1 MLAVLV
7 KRFPG
12 NRFTYYS
19 DNRYAPYGSRNI
31 DYLKWRVHT
40 VCEELVFRGA
50 EAIALGCNTAG
61 SNLASELR
69 STYSLPIAA
78 VCPEAF
84 PEKEKT
90 LVMCTPLTALSRGVR
105 EYAERGRSR
114 ARAAHRKAPF
124 RFATRSGLRAAEDR
138 ALFPRSRFAGVHA
151 LRLSCGLRFL
161 RARGQT
167 LRRLRARGGR
177 ARAVCRLRRRGRG
190 KRSDLRF
197 QRRRRATRIRIFVA
211 RTARERIKAQI
222 SKFKKISL
230 KFISA
235 YSIIDLLLI

>member
-1 MLAVLV
+1 MHIGVLDSGIGGLALLAVLV

-105 EYAERGRSR
+105 EYAERG
-114 ARAAHRKAPF
+114 ADVYADPALVPLIEKHRFDLQPVADYVLPKIERYSPEAVSLGCTHYVYL
-124 RFATRSGLRAAEDR
+124 AGHVSSALGVKLYDGCGRAAEEL
-138 ALFPRSRFAGVHA
+138 APFAACGEAGAGSEVTYVFSGDDERREYEFL
-151 LRLSCGLRFL
+151 LRGLL
-161 RARGQT
+161 ERG
-167 LRRLRARGGR
+167 
-177 ARAVCRLRRRGRG
+177 
-190 KRSDLRF
+190 
-197 QRRRRATRIRIFVA
+197 
-211 RTARERIKAQI
+211 
-222 SKFKKISL
+222 
-230 KFISA
+230 
-235 YSIIDLLLI
+235 